1 MTKHNICSLWIV
13 GTWMFTLFFFL
24 KHFRNFR
31 KRKEEVVEKHLI
43 LEVGIIGFVFALPVS
58 LIQSLDK
65 VSWLANAGE
74 VCGLSGVS
82 SL

>member
-1 MTKHNICSLWIV
+1 MNVYSVFLSK
-13 GTWMFTLFFFL
+13 TL
-24 KHFRNFR
+24 RNFR

-65 VSWLANAGE
+65 VS
-74 VCGLSGVS
+74 
-82 SL
+82 